1 MAVKA
6 GSARIDENGR
16 AHGGKAGDQ
25 TGKELSVQSWYRHSK
40 GWRVLRCTDS
50 AKAEKIAAAMEAA
63 CRNRNIGYD
72 QYERLTLYNL
82 AKAVDFDPAKVVK
95 PCETDCSA
103 LVRVC
108 LAFAG
113 IATENFRTPTQ
124 AKAMLA
130 TGQFVELTDKKY
142 TDSSDYLRRGDVLV
156 TRTQGHT
163 VVVLSNGSK
172 ADASEVELQLGDRLL
187 KKGMSDSDVRELQQ
201 NLLKLGYALPK
212 YGADGDYGAETV
224 EAVKA
229 FQKKSGLDADGV
241 YGSNTHKSLTS
252 ALEALKEPKP
262 VLTTVVILA
271 TEDGSV
277 NVRTGNGTQYAILRS
292 ARTGDTLNYVATA
305 VNGWNAIEV
314 DGQVGWVSGRYSKII

>member
-1 MAVKA
+1 MAVKV

-16 AHGGKAGDQ
+16 AHGGKAGNQ

-63 CRNRNIGYD
+63 CQNRNIGYD

-82 AKAVDFDPAKVVK
+82 AKAVDFDPARVAK

-124 AKAMLA
+124 AKAML
-130 TGQFVELTDKKY
+130 TSGQFVELTDKKY

-172 ADASEVELQLGDRLL
+172 ADAPEAELQLGDRLL
-187 KKGMSDSDVRELQQ
+187 KKGVSGSDVRELQQ

-212 YGADGDYGAETV
+212 YGVDGDYGAETV

-229 FQKKSGLDADGV
+229 FQKKNGPDADGI
-241 YGSNTHKSLTS
+241 YGSNTHKSLTA

-262 VLTTVVILA
+262 ALTTVVILS

-277 NVRTGNGTQYAILRS
+277 NVRAGNGTQYAILRS
-292 ARTGDTLNYVATA
+292 AKAGDTFNYVATA
-305 VNGWNAIEV
+305 SNGWNAVEIG
-314 DGQVGWVSGRYSKII
+314 GQVGWVSGKYSKII

>member
-1 MAVKA
+1 
-6 GSARIDENGR
+6 
-16 AHGGKAGDQ
+16 
-25 TGKELSVQSWYRHSK
+25 
-40 GWRVLRCTDS
+40 
-50 AKAEKIAAAMEAA
+50 MEAA

-82 AKAVDFDPAKVVK
+82 AKAVGFDPARVAN

-124 AKAMLA
+124 AKVMLA

-142 TDSSDYLRRGDVLV
+142 MDSSDYLRRGDVLV

-172 ADASEVELQLGDRLL
+172 ADASEAEHQLGDRLL
-187 KKGMSDSDVRELQQ
+187 KKGMSGSDVCELQQ

-224 EAVKA
+224 DAVKT
-229 FQKKSGLDADGV
+229 FQKKSGLETDGIC
-241 YGSNTHKSLTS
+241 GSNTHKSLTA

-262 VLTTVVILA
+262 VLTTVVILS

-277 NVRTGNGTQYAILRS
+277 NVRAGNGTQYAILHS
-292 ARTGDTLNYVATA
+292 AKAGNTLNYVATA
-305 VNGWNAIEV
+305 ANGWNAVEIG
-314 DGQVGWVSGRYSKII
+314 GQVGWVSGRYSKII

>member
-1 MAVKA
+1 MAVKV

-40 GWRVLRCTDS
+40 GWRVLRCTDA

-82 AKAVDFDPAKVVK
+82 AKAVGFDPARVAK

-113 IATENFRTPTQ
+113 IATESFRTPTQ
-124 AKAMLA
+124 AKVMLA
-130 TGQFVELTDKKY
+130 TRQFVELTGKKY

-172 ADASEVELQLGDRLL
+172 ADSL
-187 KKGMSDSDVRELQQ
+187 KV
-201 NLLKLGYALPK
+201 
-212 YGADGDYGAETV
+212 
-224 EAVKA
+224 
-229 FQKKSGLDADGV
+229 
-241 YGSNTHKSLTS
+241 
-252 ALEALKEPKP
+252 
-262 VLTTVVILA
+262 
-271 TEDGSV
+271 
-277 NVRTGNGTQYAILRS
+277 
-292 ARTGDTLNYVATA
+292 
-305 VNGWNAIEV
+305 
-314 DGQVGWVSGRYSKII
+314 

>member
-1 MAVKA
+1 MAVKV

-16 AHGGKAGDQ
+16 AHGGKAGNQ
-25 TGKELSVQSWYRHSK
+25 TGKELSVQNWYRHSK
-40 GWRVLRCTDS
+40 GWRVLRCTD
-50 AKAEKIAAAMEAA
+50 AVKAEKIAAAMEAA

-82 AKAVDFDPAKVVK
+82 AKAVGFDPARVAK

-108 LAFAG
+108 LVFAG

-124 AKAMLA
+124 AKVMLA

-172 ADASEVELQLGDRLL
+172 ASETELSLGDRLL
-187 KKGMSDSDVRELQQ
+187 KKGMSGSDIRELQQ

-212 YGADGDYGAETV
+212 YGADGDYGAETM

-229 FQKKSGLDADGV
+229 F
-241 YGSNTHKSLTS
+241 
-252 ALEALKEPKP
+252 
-262 VLTTVVILA
+262 
-271 TEDGSV
+271 
-277 NVRTGNGTQYAILRS
+277 
-292 ARTGDTLNYVATA
+292 
-305 VNGWNAIEV
+305 
-314 DGQVGWVSGRYSKII
+314 